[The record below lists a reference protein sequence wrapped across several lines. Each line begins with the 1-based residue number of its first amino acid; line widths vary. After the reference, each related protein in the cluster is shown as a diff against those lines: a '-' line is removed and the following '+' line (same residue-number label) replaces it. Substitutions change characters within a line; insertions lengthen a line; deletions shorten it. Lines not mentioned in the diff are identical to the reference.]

1 MEGQVFMK
9 KYIKLGILI
18 LMVIFTLFLIVLK
31 FSGDDNV
38 AEEKET
44 KAKYKLAI
52 SNEKEDVDRQV
63 DIRVLVTTDNFEN
76 IFHSKAT
83 LKCESDCKLIYGD
96 KEKVVKAGKTIKIG
110 TGSKY
115 FKQGKIKL
123 IPTNESA
130 KIELLT
136 VERQYGNPRYLGSIE
151 LDLYEDKILITN
163 EVSIEE
169 YLYGV
174 VPSEMPSNYG
184 KTALMVQA
192 VCARTYAYSQV
203 VNESYKK
210 YNAHV
215 DDSVNYQVYNN
226 VEPTDDVLEAVDA
239 TCGMIIT
246 HKNKPINALFFS
258 TSCGATTI
266 ADIWGNKNF
275 PYIKSVYLSDK
286 KGVDLSKEE
295 NFDVFIRKNADTYDK
310 DFDLYRWSV
319 MMSADEISYSVNKML
334 PTIEDVKRTYIG
346 NVKDIEITKRG
357 KGGIIKSIIIKGS
370 EGNVKVR
377 LQGNIRKL
385 FNISNATLYNKDGEA
400 TGGFDMLP
408 SGYFVIDKVVK
419 DGKLYFEFI
428 GGGFGHG
435 VGMSQNAT
443 RTMAEKG
450 MNYEQ
455 IIKFFYKNVELKN
468 MYKL

>member
-1 MEGQVFMK
+1 MK
-9 KYIKLGILI
+9 KYIKLGILL
-18 LMVIFTLFLIVLK
+18 LMVMFTVFLIALK
-31 FSGDDNV
+31 FCENDNI
-38 AEEKET
+38 AEEVET
-44 KAKYKLAI
+44 KSKYKLAI

-63 DIRVLVTTDNFEN
+63 DIRVLIMTDDFEN

-83 LKCESDCKLIYGD
+83 LKCDSDCKLIYGD
-96 KEKVVKAGKTIKIG
+96 KEKIIKAGKTINIG
-110 TGSKY
+110 PESKY
-115 FKQGKIKL
+115 FKKGKIKL
-123 IPTNESA
+123 VPTNENA

-136 VERQYGNPRYLGSIE
+136 IERQYGNPKYFGSIE
-151 LDLYEDKILITN
+151 LDLYDDKILITN

-174 VPSEMPSNYG
+174 VPSEMPSNYE

-203 VNESYKK
+203 LSESYKK

-226 VEPTDDVLEAVDA
+226 VEPTEDVIEAVDE

-246 HKNKPINALFFS
+246 YENEPINALFFS

-295 NFDVFIRKNADTYDK
+295 NFDEFIRKEADTYDK
-310 DFDLYRWSV
+310 DYDLYRWSV
-319 MMSADEISYSVNKML
+319 MMSADELSYSVNKML
-334 PTIEDVKRTYIG
+334 PTIDDVKRTYVG
-346 NVKDIEITKRG
+346 EVKDIEIIKRG
-357 KGGIIKSIIIKGS
+357 KGGIIKTINIKGS

-377 LQGNIRKL
+377 LQSNIRKL
-385 FNISNATLYNKDGEA
+385 FDISNVTLYDKDGEK

-408 SGYFVIDKVVK
+408 SGYFVVDKVVK
-419 DGKLYFEFI
+419 EGKLYFEFI

-450 MNYEQ
+450 MTYEQ
-455 IIKFFYKNVELKN
+455 IIKFFYNKVEIKN
-468 MYKL
+468 MYEL